1 MTGRGGPAPEGRIP
15 RAARAG
21 PGGRSVT
28 FRKAFLRT
36 FSVQGSWNYRTMLG
50 TGFGFA
56 ILPILRRVYRDDPV
70 GLEAAIL
77 RHCEHF
83 NAHPYLTGMAV
94 GAVGRMEKEGESP
107 EMIRRF
113 KMALKGPLGSLGDR
127 LVWAAWLPLSG
138 VVGLTAAMLADSW
151 WVGPVCLLGFFN
163 AGHLSLRFWGYRTGL
178 REGKNLGSRI
188 RESAVSRWAST
199 LVGPTALG
207 LGLLVGL
214 ILGNGVK
221 EGLAP
226 WPWLVPGAL
235 LFAVGLRLGDRAW
248 KPSAV
253 TFVLVLIVVL
263 VYGAAA

>member
-1 MTGRGGPAPEGRIP
+1 MTGQGRREGEGRIP
-15 RAARAG
+15 RVARDG
-21 PGGRSVT
+21 PRGRSVA

-36 FSVQGSWNYRTMLG
+36 FAVQGSWNYRTMLG

-56 ILPILRRVYRDDPV
+56 ILPILRRVYRDDPA

-94 GAVGRMEKEGESP
+94 GAVGRLEKEGETP

-113 KMALKGPLGSLGDR
+113 KLALKGPLGSLGDR

-138 VVGLTAAMLADSW
+138 VVGLTAAMLADAW
-151 WVGPVCLLGFFN
+151 WVGPAALLGFFN
-163 AGHLSLRFWGYRTGL
+163 VGHLGLRFWAYRTGL
-178 REGKNLGSRI
+178 REGRSLGSKL

-199 LVGPTALG
+199 LVRPTALG

-221 EGLAP
+221 EGLVP
-226 WPWLVPGAL
+226 WPWLLPGAL

-263 VYGAAA
+263 AYGAAA